1 MLESLG
7 YQTIAV
13 ASGEEAVEHLQE
25 HQADLVLLD
34 MLMGV
39 GINGRKTYEQIIRLH
54 PGQKALIVSGF
65 SESDEVQE
73 ALRLGVSGYLQ
84 KPYGLKNL
92 GKAVAALLA

>member
-1 MLESLG
+1 
-7 YQTIAV
+7 
-13 ASGEEAVEHLQE
+13 
-25 HQADLVLLD
+25 

-84 KPYGLKNL
+84 KPYSLKNL

>member
-13 ASGEEAVEHLQE
+13 ASGEEAVEHLQG
-25 HQADLVLLD
+25 HRADLVLLD